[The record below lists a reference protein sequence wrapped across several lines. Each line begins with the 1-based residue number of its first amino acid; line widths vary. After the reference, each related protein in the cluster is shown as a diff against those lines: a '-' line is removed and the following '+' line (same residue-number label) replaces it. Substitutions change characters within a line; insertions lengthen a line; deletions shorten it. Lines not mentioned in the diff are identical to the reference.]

1 MSLNRK
7 KSLSLLAAA
16 VIVVGLGVAYHQFSA
31 EREPLK
37 LYGSID
43 MRTVDLAFEE
53 SGRLQSVLFEEGSS
67 VKAGDLVAKLD
78 DTRYK
83 IARDQAASQ
92 VGVAQAQLT
101 LLLAGTRAEEIDVA
115 RARLKAAEANLVLS
129 ERTERTCKRH
139 RDMGK
144 ASSAL
149 ARDQACYKASADRAS
164 RDEAKRTLEML
175 LAGTRAEEIEV
186 ARATVKQAQTQL
198 ADAERALKNC
208 SLFAPN
214 DGVIRTRLKEPG
226 DMVGASAPIY
236 EMALMNPLWARVY
249 IDEPNLGRIT
259 MGQKVAVSVDSFP
272 DKTFEATVGFIS
284 SVAEFTP
291 KTVQTEAIR
300 TNLVYEVRLT
310 VADPE
315 GLLRLGMPVTARLL
329 NQ

>member
-7 KSLSLLAAA
+7 KSLSLLVAA

-129 ERTERTCKRH
+129 ERTCKRH

-164 RDEAKRTLEML
+164 RDEAKRMLEML

>member
-1 MSLNRK
+1 MPFP
-7 KSLSLLAAA
+7 SLSQKKVAIVALLAAA
-16 VIVVGLGVAYHQFSA
+16 AAGCVAYWHWSQP
-31 EREPLK
+31 EGELK

-53 SGRLQSVLFEEGSS
+53 SGRLQTVFFEEGGS
-67 VKAGDLVAKLD
+67 VKAGEVIAKLD
-78 DTRYK
+78 DSRYK
-83 IARDQAASQ
+83 IARDQAAAQ
-92 VGVAQAQLT
+92 VGVAQAQLA
-101 LLLAGTRAEEIDVA
+101 LLLAGTRVEEIDVA
-115 RARLKAAEANLVLS
+115 RARLKATEANLVLS
-129 ERTERTCKRH
+129 ERTCKRH
-139 RDMGK
+139 KDMGK

-149 ARDQACYKASADRAS
+149 ARDQACYKASADRAA

-186 ARATVKQAQTQL
+186 ARATLKQTQTQL

-208 SLFAPN
+208 RLYAPA
-214 DGVIRTRLKEPG
+214 DGVIRSRLKEPG
-226 DMVGASAPIY
+226 DMVGASTPIY

-259 MGQKVAVSVDSFP
+259 MGQKVAVTVDSFP
-272 DKTFEATVGFIS
+272 DKTFDATVGFIS

-310 VADPE
+310 VDDPQ
-315 GLLRLGMPVTARLL
+315 GLLRLGMPVSAQLL
-329 NQ
+329 K

>member
-1 MSLNRK
+1 MIRSK
-7 KSLSLLAAA
+7 KLAL
-16 VIVVGLGVAYHQFSA
+16 LGVAVMLGLTASWLVYEQLTKKD
-31 EREPLK
+31 EVLT

-53 SGRLQSVLFEEGSS
+53 SGRLKSVRFEEGSAI
-67 VKAGDLVAKLD
+67 KAGEIIATLD
-78 DTRYK
+78 DSRYR

-92 VGVAQAQLT
+92 VAVAEAQLA
-101 LLLAGTRAEEIDVA
+101 LLLAGSRSEEIDVA

-129 ERTERTCKRH
+129 DKTCKRH
-139 RDMGK
+139 KAMGQ

-149 ARDQACYKASADRAS
+149 ARDQACYKASADKAA

-186 ARATVKQAQTQL
+186 ARATVKQTQTQL
-198 ADAERALKNC
+198 ADAQRALNNC
-208 SLFAPN
+208 ALYAPA
-214 DGVIRTRLKEPG
+214 DGVIRSRLKEPG
-226 DMVGASAPIY
+226 DMVNATSPVY

-259 MGQKVAVSVDSFP
+259 MGQKVALTVDSFP
-272 DKTFEATVGFIS
+272 EKTFEATVGFIS

-300 TNLVYEVRLT
+300 THLVYEVRLT
-310 VADPE
+310 VSDPQGE
-315 GLLRLGMPVTARLL
+315 LRLGMPVTARLVK
-329 NQ
+329 

>member
-1 MSLNRK
+1 MTISVK
-7 KSLSLLAAA
+7 KKIAAA
-16 VIVVGLGVAYHQFSA
+16 TVVVIALALGGWAFKHYAVSDS
-31 EREPLK
+31 ELK

-53 SGRLQSVLFEEGSS
+53 SGRLASVLYEEGGQ
-67 VKAGDLVAKLD
+67 VKAGEILARLD
-78 DTRYK
+78 ERRYR
-83 IARDQAASQ
+83 IARDQAASS
-92 VGVAQAQLT
+92 VGVAQAQLN
-101 LLLAGTRAEEIDVA
+101 LLLAGSRVEEIDIA
-115 RARLKAAEANLVLS
+115 RAKLKAAEANLVLS
-129 ERTERTCKRH
+129 ERTCKRY

-149 ARDQACYKASADRAS
+149 VRDEACYRASADRAL
-164 RDEAKRTLEML
+164 RDEAKRTLDML

-186 ARATVKQAQTQL
+186 ARATLKQTQTQL
-198 ADAERALKNC
+198 ADAQRALDNC
-208 SLFAPN
+208 TLYAPA
-214 DGVIRTRLKEPG
+214 DGVIRSRLKEPG

-249 IDEPNLGRIT
+249 IDEPNLGLIT

-272 DKTFEATVGFIS
+272 NKTFNASVGFIS

-310 VADPE
+310 VEDPE
-315 GLLRLGMPVTARLL
+315 GLLRLGMPVTAKLL
-329 NQ
+329 K

>member
-1 MSLNRK
+1 MMIRSK
-7 KSLSLLAAA
+7 KLAL
-16 VIVVGLGVAYHQFSA
+16 LGVAVMLGFTASWLVYEQLTKKD
-31 EREPLK
+31 EVLT

-53 SGRLQSVLFEEGSS
+53 SGRLKSVRFEEGSAI
-67 VKAGDLVAKLD
+67 KAGEIIATLD
-78 DTRYK
+78 DSRYR

-92 VGVAQAQLT
+92 VAVAEAQLA
-101 LLLAGTRAEEIDVA
+101 LLLAGSRSAEIDVA

-129 ERTERTCKRH
+129 DKTCKRH
-139 RDMGK
+139 KAMGQ

-149 ARDQACYKASADRAS
+149 ARDQACYKASADKAA

-186 ARATVKQAQTQL
+186 ARATVKQTQTQL
-198 ADAERALKNC
+198 ADAQRALNNC
-208 SLFAPN
+208 ALYAPA
-214 DGVIRTRLKEPG
+214 DGVIRSRLKEPG
-226 DMVGASAPIY
+226 DMVNATSPVY

-259 MGQKVAVSVDSFP
+259 MGQKVALTVDSFP
-272 DKTFEATVGFIS
+272 EKTFEATVGFIS

-300 TNLVYEVRLT
+300 THLVYEVRLT
-310 VADPE
+310 VSDPRGE
-315 GLLRLGMPVTARLL
+315 LRLGMPVTARLVK
-329 NQ
+329 

>member
-1 MSLNRK
+1 MIRSK
-7 KSLSLLAAA
+7 KLAL
-16 VIVVGLGVAYHQFSA
+16 LGVAVMLGFTASWLVYEQLTKKD
-31 EREPLK
+31 EVLT

-53 SGRLQSVLFEEGSS
+53 SGRLKSVRFEEGSAI
-67 VKAGDLVAKLD
+67 KAGEIIATLD
-78 DTRYK
+78 DSRYR

-92 VGVAQAQLT
+92 VAVAEAQLA
-101 LLLAGTRAEEIDVA
+101 LLLAGSRSEEIDVA

-129 ERTERTCKRH
+129 DKTCKRH
-139 RDMGK
+139 KAMGQ

-149 ARDQACYKASADRAS
+149 ARDQACYKASADKAA

-186 ARATVKQAQTQL
+186 ARATVKQTQTQL
-198 ADAERALKNC
+198 ADAQRALNNC
-208 SLFAPN
+208 ALYAPA
-214 DGVIRTRLKEPG
+214 DGVIRSRLKEPG
-226 DMVGASAPIY
+226 DMVNATSPVY

-259 MGQKVAVSVDSFP
+259 MGQKVALTVDSFP
-272 DKTFEATVGFIS
+272 EKTFEATVGFIS

-300 TNLVYEVRLT
+300 THLVYEVRLT
-310 VADPE
+310 VSDPRGE
-315 GLLRLGMPVTARLL
+315 LRLGMPVTARLVK
-329 NQ
+329 

>member
-1 MSLNRK
+1 MPFP
-7 KSLSLLAAA
+7 SLSQKKVAIVALLAAA
-16 VIVVGLGVAYHQFSA
+16 AAGCVAYWHWSQP
-31 EREPLK
+31 EGELK

-53 SGRLQSVLFEEGSS
+53 SGRLQTVFFEEGGS
-67 VKAGDLVAKLD
+67 VKAGEVIAKLD
-78 DTRYK
+78 DSRYK
-83 IARDQAASQ
+83 IARDQAAAQ
-92 VGVAQAQLT
+92 VGVAQAQLA
-101 LLLAGTRAEEIDVA
+101 LLLAGTRVEEIDVA
-115 RARLKAAEANLVLS
+115 RARLKATEANLVLS
-129 ERTERTCKRH
+129 ERTCKRH
-139 RDMGK
+139 KDMGK

-149 ARDQACYKASADRAS
+149 ARDQACYKASADRAA

-186 ARATVKQAQTQL
+186 ARATLKQTQTQL

-208 SLFAPN
+208 RLYAPA
-214 DGVIRTRLKEPG
+214 DGVIRSRLKEPG
-226 DMVGASAPIY
+226 DMVGASTPIY

-259 MGQKVAVSVDSFP
+259 MGQKVAVTVDSFP
-272 DKTFEATVGFIS
+272 DKTFDATVGFIS

-310 VADPE
+310 VDDPQ
-315 GLLRLGMPVTARLL
+315 GLLRLGMPVTAQLL
-329 NQ
+329 K

>member
-1 MSLNRK
+1 MPFP
-7 KSLSLLAAA
+7 SLSQKKVAIVALLAAA
-16 VIVVGLGVAYHQFSA
+16 AAGCVAYWHWSQL
-31 EREPLK
+31 EGELK

-53 SGRLQSVLFEEGSS
+53 SGRLQTVFFEEGGS
-67 VKAGDLVAKLD
+67 VKAGEVIAKLD
-78 DTRYK
+78 DSRYK
-83 IARDQAASQ
+83 IARDQAAAQ
-92 VGVAQAQLT
+92 VGVAQAQLA
-101 LLLAGTRAEEIDVA
+101 LLLAGTRVEEIDVA
-115 RARLKAAEANLVLS
+115 RARLKATEANLVLS
-129 ERTERTCKRH
+129 ERTCKRH
-139 RDMGK
+139 KDMGK

-149 ARDQACYKASADRAS
+149 ARDQACYKASADRAA

-186 ARATVKQAQTQL
+186 ARATLKQTQTQL

-208 SLFAPN
+208 RLYAPA
-214 DGVIRTRLKEPG
+214 DGVIRSRLKEPG
-226 DMVGASAPIY
+226 DMVGASTPIY

-259 MGQKVAVSVDSFP
+259 MGQKVAVTVDSFP
-272 DKTFEATVGFIS
+272 DKTFDATVGFIS

-310 VADPE
+310 VDDPQ
-315 GLLRLGMPVTARLL
+315 GLLRLGMPVTAQLL
-329 NQ
+329 K

>member
-1 MSLNRK
+1 MMIRSK
-7 KSLSLLAAA
+7 KLAL
-16 VIVVGLGVAYHQFSA
+16 LGVAVMLGLTASWLVYEQLTKKD
-31 EREPLK
+31 EVLT

-53 SGRLQSVLFEEGSS
+53 SGRLKSVRFEEGSAI
-67 VKAGDLVAKLD
+67 KAGEIIATLD
-78 DTRYK
+78 DSRYR

-92 VGVAQAQLT
+92 VAVAEAQLA
-101 LLLAGTRAEEIDVA
+101 LLLAGSRSEEIDVA

-129 ERTERTCKRH
+129 DKTCKRH
-139 RDMGK
+139 KAMGQ

-149 ARDQACYKASADRAS
+149 ARDQACYKASADKAA

-186 ARATVKQAQTQL
+186 ARATVKQTQTQL
-198 ADAERALKNC
+198 ADAQRALNNC
-208 SLFAPN
+208 ALYAPA
-214 DGVIRTRLKEPG
+214 DGVIRSRLKEPG
-226 DMVGASAPIY
+226 DMVNATSPVY

-259 MGQKVAVSVDSFP
+259 MGQKVALTVDSFP
-272 DKTFEATVGFIS
+272 EKTFEATVGFIS

-300 TNLVYEVRLT
+300 THLVYEVRLT
-310 VADPE
+310 VSDPQGE
-315 GLLRLGMPVTARLL
+315 LRLGMPVTARLVK
-329 NQ
+329 

>member
-1 MSLNRK
+1 MMIRSK
-7 KSLSLLAAA
+7 KLAL
-16 VIVVGLGVAYHQFSA
+16 LGVAVMLGLTASWLVYEQLIKKD
-31 EREPLK
+31 EVLT

-53 SGRLQSVLFEEGSS
+53 SGRLKSVRFEEGSAI
-67 VKAGDLVAKLD
+67 KAGEIIATLD
-78 DTRYK
+78 DSRYR

-92 VGVAQAQLT
+92 VAVAEAQLA
-101 LLLAGTRAEEIDVA
+101 LLLAGSRSEEIDVA

-129 ERTERTCKRH
+129 DKTCKRH
-139 RDMGK
+139 KAMGQ

-149 ARDQACYKASADRAS
+149 ARDQACYKASADKAA

-186 ARATVKQAQTQL
+186 ARATVKRTQTQL
-198 ADAERALKNC
+198 ADAQRALNNC
-208 SLFAPN
+208 ALYAPA
-214 DGVIRTRLKEPG
+214 DGVIRSRLKEPG
-226 DMVGASAPIY
+226 DMVNATSPVY

-259 MGQKVAVSVDSFP
+259 MGQKVALTVDSFP
-272 DKTFEATVGFIS
+272 EKTFEATVGFIS

-300 TNLVYEVRLT
+300 THLVYEVRLT
-310 VADPE
+310 VSDPQGE
-315 GLLRLGMPVTARLL
+315 LRLGMPVTARLVK
-329 NQ
+329 

>member
-1 MSLNRK
+1 MPFP
-7 KSLSLLAAA
+7 SLSQKKVAIVALLAAA
-16 VIVVGLGVAYHQFSA
+16 AAGCVAYWHWSQP
-31 EREPLK
+31 EGELK

-53 SGRLQSVLFEEGSS
+53 SGRLQTVFFEEGGS
-67 VKAGDLVAKLD
+67 VKAGEVIAKLD
-78 DTRYK
+78 DSRYK

-92 VGVAQAQLT
+92 VGVAQAQLA

-115 RARLKAAEANLVLS
+115 RARLKATEANLVLS
-129 ERTERTCKRH
+129 ERTCKRH
-139 RDMGK
+139 KDMGK

-149 ARDQACYKASADRAS
+149 ARDQACYKASADRAA

-186 ARATVKQAQTQL
+186 ARATLKQTQTQL
-198 ADAERALKNC
+198 ADAERALNNC
-208 SLFAPN
+208 LLYAPA
-214 DGVIRTRLKEPG
+214 DGVIRSRLKEPG
-226 DMVGASAPIY
+226 DMVGASTPIY

-259 MGQKVAVSVDSFP
+259 MGQKVAVTVDSFP
-272 DKTFEATVGFIS
+272 DKTFDATVGFIS

-310 VADPE
+310 VDDPQ

-329 NQ
+329 K

>member
-1 MSLNRK
+1 M
-7 KSLSLLAAA
+7 
-16 VIVVGLGVAYHQFSA
+16 
-31 EREPLK
+31 
-37 LYGSID
+37 
-43 MRTVDLAFEE
+43 
-53 SGRLQSVLFEEGSS
+53 LFEEGSS

-129 ERTERTCKRH
+129 ERTCKRH

>member
-129 ERTERTCKRH
+129 ERTCKRH

-198 ADAERALKNC
+198 ADAERA
-208 SLFAPN
+208 LFAPN

>member
-1 MSLNRK
+1 MTFP
-7 KSLSLLAAA
+7 SLSQKKIAIVAFLAAVA
-16 VIVVGLGVAYHQFSA
+16 VGCFGYWHWSQPKG
-31 EREPLK
+31 ELK

-53 SGRLQSVLFEEGSS
+53 SGRLQTVFFEEGGS
-67 VKAGDLVAKLD
+67 VKAGEVIAKLD
-78 DTRYK
+78 DSRYK
-83 IARDQAASQ
+83 IARDQAAAQ
-92 VGVAQAQLT
+92 VGVAQAQLA
-101 LLLAGTRAEEIDVA
+101 LLLAGTRVEEIDVA
-115 RARLKAAEANLVLS
+115 RARLKATEANLVLS
-129 ERTERTCKRH
+129 ERTCKRH
-139 RDMGK
+139 KDMGK

-149 ARDQACYKASADRAS
+149 ARDQACYKASADRAA

-186 ARATVKQAQTQL
+186 ARATLKQTQTQL

-208 SLFAPN
+208 RLYAPA
-214 DGVIRTRLKEPG
+214 DGVIRSRLKEPG
-226 DMVGASAPIY
+226 DMVGASTPIY

-259 MGQKVAVSVDSFP
+259 MGQKVAVTVDSFP
-272 DKTFEATVGFIS
+272 DKTFDATVGFIS

-310 VADPE
+310 VDDPQ

-329 NQ
+329 K

>member
-1 MSLNRK
+1 MMIRSK
-7 KSLSLLAAA
+7 KLAL
-16 VIVVGLGVAYHQFSA
+16 LGVAVMLGLTASWLVYEQLTKKD
-31 EREPLK
+31 EVLT

-53 SGRLQSVLFEEGSS
+53 SGRLKSVRFEEGSAI
-67 VKAGDLVAKLD
+67 KAGEIIATLD
-78 DTRYK
+78 DSRYR

-92 VGVAQAQLT
+92 VAVAEAQLA
-101 LLLAGTRAEEIDVA
+101 LLLAGSRSEEIDVA

-129 ERTERTCKRH
+129 DKTCKRH
-139 RDMGK
+139 KAMGQ

-149 ARDQACYKASADRAS
+149 ARDQACYKASADKAA

-186 ARATVKQAQTQL
+186 ARATVKRTQTQL
-198 ADAERALKNC
+198 ADAQRALNNC
-208 SLFAPN
+208 ALYAPA
-214 DGVIRTRLKEPG
+214 DGVIRSRLKEPG
-226 DMVGASAPIY
+226 DMVNATSPVY

-259 MGQKVAVSVDSFP
+259 MGQKVALTVDSFP
-272 DKTFEATVGFIS
+272 EKTFEATVGFIS

-300 TNLVYEVRLT
+300 THLVYEVRLT
-310 VADPE
+310 VSDPQGE
-315 GLLRLGMPVTARLL
+315 LRLGMPVTARLVK
-329 NQ
+329 

>member
-1 MSLNRK
+1 MLGLTASWLVYEQLTK
-7 KSLSLLAAA
+7 KDEVLT
-16 VIVVGLGVAYHQFSA
+16 
-31 EREPLK
+31 

-53 SGRLQSVLFEEGSS
+53 SGRLKSVRFEEGSAI
-67 VKAGDLVAKLD
+67 KAGEIIATLD
-78 DTRYK
+78 DSRYR

-92 VGVAQAQLT
+92 VAVAEAQLA
-101 LLLAGTRAEEIDVA
+101 LLLAGSRSEEIDVA

-129 ERTERTCKRH
+129 DKTCKRH
-139 RDMGK
+139 KAMGQ

-149 ARDQACYKASADRAS
+149 ARDQACYKASADKAA

-186 ARATVKQAQTQL
+186 ARATVKRTQTQL
-198 ADAERALKNC
+198 ADAQRALNNC
-208 SLFAPN
+208 ALYAPA
-214 DGVIRTRLKEPG
+214 DGVIRSRLKEPG
-226 DMVGASAPIY
+226 DMVNATSPVY

-259 MGQKVAVSVDSFP
+259 MGQKVALTVDSFP
-272 DKTFEATVGFIS
+272 EKTFEATVGFIS

-300 TNLVYEVRLT
+300 THLVYEVRLT
-310 VADPE
+310 VSDPQGE
-315 GLLRLGMPVTARLL
+315 LRLGMPVTARLVK
-329 NQ
+329 